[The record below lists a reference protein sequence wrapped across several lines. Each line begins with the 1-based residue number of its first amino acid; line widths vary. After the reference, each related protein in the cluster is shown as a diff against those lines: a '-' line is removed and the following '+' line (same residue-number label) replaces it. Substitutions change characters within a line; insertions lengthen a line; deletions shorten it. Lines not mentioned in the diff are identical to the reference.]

1 MSIDPQQI
9 GTMAMQLMDDMEK
22 EYGSDATVTALLT
35 VAAVKDTKGQVF
47 IQYRAADG
55 EGDGLAPWHVKGIL
69 GYIDSYIDKHVG

>member
-9 GTMAMQLMDDMEK
+9 GTMAMQLMEDMEK

-35 VAAVKDTKGQVF
+35 VAAVKDTKGRVF

-69 GYIDSYIDKHVG
+69 GYIDKHVE